1 MCLET
6 MEKAFQWRRKSNLE
20 VTDKQSRIQIP
31 ESEVRIRESDPYQ
44 IVTEPEHWFL
54 SKISVDN

>member
-31 ESEVRIRESDPYQ
+31 ESEVRIRESGSVPNCHG
-44 IVTEPEHWFL
+44 TWTL
-54 SKISVDN
+54 ISI